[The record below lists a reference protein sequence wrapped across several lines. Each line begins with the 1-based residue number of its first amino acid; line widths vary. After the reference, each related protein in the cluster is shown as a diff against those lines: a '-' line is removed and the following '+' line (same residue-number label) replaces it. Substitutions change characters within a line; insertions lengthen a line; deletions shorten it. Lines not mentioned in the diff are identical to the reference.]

1 MERLAVGGSISVC
14 DAACSGKPVDYFGL
28 AYDSTVS
35 VFCSCFEGTVIVHY
49 CGRNKPWK
57 NKYIGALDIFYEDA
71 EAYLNSLR

>member
-1 MERLAVGGSISVC
+1 MSEMSLETKKRMIWK
-14 DAACSGKPVDYFGL
+14 DNNN
-28 AYDSTVS
+28 TVS